1 MKITFLG
8 TSSMVPTKERAHTSL
23 LINYKNENILID
35 AGENVQR
42 QLKLA
47 DISPTRVTKILI
59 SHWHGD
65 HVLGLPGLIET
76 LGAGEYKRTLEIY
89 GPKKTKQF
97 IRELVKIYHLENK
110 IKIEIYEI
118 NSGKF
123 INEKDFYIE
132 AKPLKHNIPTLAYN
146 FVIKD
151 KIRIKKPLIKKL
163 KIKGPILKKLAQGKD
178 IKYKGKTIKAKQAT
192 YIQKGKKVSI
202 ILDTKYFPSL
212 SNIAKN
218 ADLLISESTYT
229 EEHKIKAKHY
239 LHLTSSQAATTAK
252 KAKVK
257 QLILTHF
264 SQRYKTTDHL
274 LKEAKKIFKNTTCAK
289 DFMSIA
295 L

>member
-23 LINYKNENILID
+23 LLNYKNENILID
-35 AGENVQR
+35 CGENTQR

-47 DISPTRVTKILI
+47 NISPTRVTRILI

-65 HVLGLPGLIET
+65 HVLGLPGLIES
-76 LGAGEYKRTLEIY
+76 LGAGEYKKTLEIY
-89 GPKKTKQF
+89 GPRKTKQF
-97 IRELVKIYHLENK
+97 IKELTKIYNLNTK
-110 IKIEIYEI
+110 IKMKIHEV

-132 AKPLKHNIPTLAYN
+132 AKPIKHNIPTLAYN

-151 KIRIKKPLIKKL
+151 KIRIHKSFIKKL
-163 KIKGPILKKLAQGKD
+163 KIKGKILKKLSQGKN

-202 ILDTKYFPSL
+202 ILDTKYFKNL
-212 SNIAKN
+212 KNIAKN
-218 ADLLISESTYT
+218 ADLLISEATYT
-229 EEHKIKAKHY
+229 EEHKIKAKNY
-239 LHLTSSQAATTAK
+239 LHLTSKQAAQIAK
-252 KAKVK
+252 DSKVK

-289 DFMSIA
+289 DFIEISI
-295 L
+295 